1 MKFSNKV
8 KYGLQFML
16 FLTVD
21 TEEYTDILRAALSC
35 EVPHKFL
42 ETIASDL
49 RKAELLTVKRGA
61 GGGYKLSKQPD
72 LITFYD
78 IFMALTKKEKESESP
93 QNSELTS
100 KVADIVM
107 NNARIAFEEE
117 LKKISLLDIRKV
129 YMDENEK
136 IMYYI

>member
-16 FLTVD
+16 FLTID

-78 IFMALTKKEKESESP
+78 IFKALTKKEKKSEST

-100 KVADIVM
+100 KVADIVI
-107 NNARIAFEEE
+107 NNAKKTFEME